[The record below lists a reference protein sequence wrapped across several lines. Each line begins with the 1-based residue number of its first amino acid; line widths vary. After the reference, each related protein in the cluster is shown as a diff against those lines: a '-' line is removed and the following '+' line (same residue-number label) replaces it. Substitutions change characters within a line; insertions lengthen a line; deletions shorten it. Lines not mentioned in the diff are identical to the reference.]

1 MLVVDRLIV
10 ITMNTLP
17 SFIHFYSPHT
27 RISLELPLGFEEQ
40 QEDEER
46 RSVIYADDL
55 DDDDPVGARVL
66 AHAFPVEGGSLE
78 SLAEAS
84 ATIPGRLVESR
95 QQCTIEAYPA
105 MRQLLSYRDTDLA
118 LDVLRHETWV
128 QVDAMVF
135 SVIFVTPA
143 PQVDRYRPAWE
154 HATETL
160 RLILPETNE
169 VARNEEGRLFTL
181 SGRSWAHHGMGFSL
195 AVPQGWEITQPEEQL
210 VRLFGPEHPEHD
222 DYRPTFSIA
231 AGTPGGF
238 GDEWFDQFCAQ
249 SRQRLQDSSEEF
261 SLDRTERITL
271 SSLVEAEAIW
281 YRWRPSPVFRS
292 VQLQAPIPVGR
303 YRMFLINAATVEPLA
318 GQYQPLF
325 DEILRSLRVL

>member
-1 MLVVDRLIV
+1 
-10 ITMNTLP
+10 MNTLP
-17 SFIHFYSPHT
+17 PFIHFFSPYT
-27 RISLELPLGFEEQ
+27 RISLELPVGFEEQ
-40 QEDEER
+40 QEDEEH

-66 AHAFPVEGGSLE
+66 AHTFAAERDSLV

-84 ATIPGRLVESR
+84 AALPGRQVESR
-95 QQCTIEAYPA
+95 QQCTIESYPA
-105 MRQLLSYRDTDLA
+105 MRQLLSYRDTDLE
-118 LDVLRHETWV
+118 LDVLRHETWI
-128 QVDAMVF
+128 QVDEVVF
-135 SVIFVTPA
+135 SMIFVTPA
-143 PQVDRYRPAWE
+143 LRVDQYRPAWE

-160 RLILPETNE
+160 RLILPETD
-169 VARNEEGRLFTL
+169 VAVRNEEGRLFAPP
-181 SGRSWAHHGMGFSL
+181 GRSWAHHDLGFSL
-195 AVPQGWEITQPEEQL
+195 VVPQGWEITQPEEQL

-222 DYRPTFSIA
+222 DYRPTFSVA

-249 SRQRLQDSSEEF
+249 SKQQLQDTYEEF

-292 VQLQAPIPVGR
+292 AQLQALIPVGR

-318 GQYQPLF
+318 GQYLPLF
-325 DEILRSLRVL
+325 DRILASLRVL